1 MSRSEKQTFPSQN
14 DKDGGE
20 SSHVHDQRGL
30 SADWLAKLREA
41 DSGWD
46 KPAFVAAP
54 AAETDDAAIDSE
66 HNMGTPH
73 AIATFMPERKVDP
86 LISDESEPV
95 VAETS
100 PRLPARALTGLGVV
114 ALLWLGVVLWAMI
127 DPAAGP
133 RLAPVLL
140 AVATLSAPLV
150 LLAALAILLLIGGRR
165 SDETRQ
171 QAQARTLSGDAAQAV
186 ARLGDVQAQFLSQ
199 TRAVAAT
206 ADQSSAAILDA
217 MHAMQDRSGRLDQ
230 DAGNALT
237 TLTALDG
244 RITAITDALP
254 RLEDRLA
261 TVGETLARLGRE
273 LGDHH
278 GSLDQQLQAT
288 ALVAEEARAQLVD
301 TSAALAGRLDEL
313 TAGARQAGEELAHLS
328 ELSSARVDLTLDRV
342 KSTMAPIDERIA
354 AHAQALDQLVEAGRA
369 SIESISGQTLEQYA
383 EHCRKVESLLTA
395 LDARLTEQAGKSGA
409 WLNETATGV
418 GALADQFDTLERSA
432 MARTAALAT
441 TMAQLSEEAGKLSDL
456 LGEGHVGADGL
467 IQRAETLLVA
477 LDSGL
482 RELDES
488 VPNALE
494 RAAARL
500 DTLQA
505 RIKSTTPD
513 IEAVEA
519 VAAGVV
525 SQLHESEQLA
535 RAHAAAM
542 TGAAEQSQAALA
554 GQTQQIEAL
563 TAAVTAAS
571 EDMNRLGD
579 AAGPRM
585 IEALLRVRETADAAA
600 ARARSAIGEV
610 IPRAAE
616 ELAAASSVVIEQ
628 SVTQSVSREIERLS
642 SAADEAVR
650 AARHATEEL
659 AGRMQQLADTS
670 KKLESSLAE
679 KDERIEEQSRA
690 QMAQR
695 SAHLIAALNEHAID
709 VGKWLDRDVTDAE
722 WAAYLKG
729 EQGLFARRA
738 LKLATSAETK
748 QVRLIYTEDAEFREN
763 VNRYVHDFEALL
775 RTVLATREG
784 SVIALIMVSSDIGKL
799 YVALAQAIDRL
810 RPQTQ
815 N

>member
-1 MSRSEKQTFPSQN
+1 
-14 DKDGGE
+14 
-20 SSHVHDQRGL
+20 
-30 SADWLAKLREA
+30 
-41 DSGWD
+41 
-46 KPAFVAAP
+46 
-54 AAETDDAAIDSE
+54 
-66 HNMGTPH
+66 MGTPH
-73 AIATFMPERKVDP
+73 AIATFMPEPEAGP
-86 LISDESEPV
+86 LIADESDP
-95 VAETS
+95 AIADAP

-114 ALLWLGVVLWAMI
+114 ALLWLGVVLWALI

-165 SDETRQ
+165 KEETRKLE
-171 QAQARTLSGDAAQAV
+171 QARALADNATQAV

-217 MHAMQDRSGRLDQ
+217 MRAMQGQSAQVDQ
-230 DAGNALT
+230 GTTGALA
-237 TLTALDG
+237 TLTALDT
-244 RITAITDALP
+244 RITAMTDALP

-261 TVGETLARLGRE
+261 TLGETLARLGRE
-273 LGDHH
+273 LGEHH

-288 ALVAEEARAQLVD
+288 ALVAEEARTQLVD
-301 TSAALAGRLDEL
+301 TSSQLSGRLDEL
-313 TAGARQAGEELAHLS
+313 TKGARQAGEELAHLS

-342 KSTMAPIDERIA
+342 KSAMDPIDQRIA
-354 AHAQALDQLVEAGRA
+354 AHGQALDQLVEASRA

-409 WLNETATGV
+409 WLNDTATGV

-432 MARTAALAT
+432 MARTAALAA
-441 TMAQLSEEAGKLSDL
+441 TMTQLSEEAGKLSEL
-456 LGEGHVGADGL
+456 LSEGHIGADGL
-467 IQRAETLLVA
+467 IQRAETLLLA

-488 VPNALE
+488 VPSALE
-494 RAAARL
+494 RAAVRL

-542 TGAAEQSQAALA
+542 TGAAEQSQAALTV
-554 GQTQQIEAL
+554 QTQQIAAL
-563 TAAVTAAS
+563 TTAVAAAS
-571 EDMNRLGD
+571 EDMSRLGD
-579 AAGPRM
+579 TAGPRM

-600 ARARSAIGEV
+600 ARARSAIDEV

-616 ELAAASSVVIEQ
+616 ELGAASSQAIEEVVAQ
-628 SVTQSVSREIERLS
+628 SVTRQIERISL
-642 SAADEAVR
+642 AADEAVR

-659 AGRMQQLADTS
+659 GARMQQLADAS
-670 KKLESSLAE
+670 KELESTLAE
-679 KDERIEEQSRA
+679 KDERIEEQGRV

-738 LKLATSAETK
+738 LKLATGAEAK
-748 QVRLIYTEDAEFREN
+748 QVHLIYTEDADFREN

-784 SVIALIMVSSDIGKL
+784 SMIALTMVSSDIGKL

-810 RPQTQ
+810 RPQAQ